1 MMLNE
6 ISTAKKVCYNF
17 KYISK
22 LFNITD
28 DCSYKNFIRDNVDL
42 SMGIC
47 VNYCESL
54 KKTLYLM
61 KPKGSKKYVFID
73 VPLVNVIRKLN
84 KHGLKT
90 YACCCGHFINRYA
103 YICFKEQFSDSEIQ
117 TICDVFWKYDFF
129 IRIEENRII
138 RWINKTDYSNYDI
151 NHCGKIDIVFNEI
164 IESIC

>member
-1 MMLNE
+1 
-6 ISTAKKVCYNF
+6 
-17 KYISK
+17 
-22 LFNITD
+22 
-28 DCSYKNFIRDNVDL
+28 
-42 SMGIC
+42 
-47 VNYCESL
+47 
-54 KKTLYLM
+54 M

-84 KHGLKT
+84 KRGLKT

-117 TICDVFWKYDFF
+117 IICDVFWKYDFF

-138 RWINKTDYSNYDI
+138 RWINKTDYSNYNI
-151 NHCGKIDIVFNEI
+151 NHCGKIDKVFNEI

>member
-6 ISTAKKVCYNF
+6 IDTAKKVCYNF

-28 DCSYKNFIRDNVDL
+28 DCSYKDFIRDNVDL
-42 SMGIC
+42 SMGIS

-54 KKTLYLM
+54 KKSLYLM

-73 VPLVNVIRKLN
+73 VPLVNVIQKLN
-84 KHGLKT
+84 EHGLKT
-90 YACCCGHFINRYA
+90 ESCCCGHFINRSA
-103 YICFKEQFSDSEIQ
+103 YICFKDKFSDSEIQ
-117 TICDVFWKYDFF
+117 AICDIFWKYEFF
-129 IRIEENRII
+129 IKIEHKRII
-138 RWINKTDYSNYDI
+138 RWINKTDYKIYDI
-151 NHCGKIDIVFNEI
+151 NHCGKIDIVFNKI

>member
-6 ISTAKKVCYNF
+6 IDTAKKVCYNF
-17 KYISK
+17 KHISK

-28 DCSYKNFIRDNVDL
+28 DCSYKDFIRDNVDL

-47 VNYCESL
+47 VNCCESL
-54 KKTLYLM
+54 RKSLYLM
-61 KPKGSKKYVFID
+61 KPKGGEKYVFID
-73 VPLVNVIRKLN
+73 VPLANVIQKLN
-84 KHGLKT
+84 EHGLKT
-90 YACCCGHFINRYA
+90 ESCCCGHFINRSA
-103 YICFKEQFSDSEIQ
+103 YICFKKKFSDSEIQ

-138 RWINKTDYSNYDI
+138 RWINKTDYNNYNI
-151 NHCGKIDIVFNEI
+151 NHCGKIDKVFNEI